1 MCATPRPNTNEPA
14 LPFVTGQ
21 PPCRTGASMQLA
33 AALAQHARNA
43 DTTPLVRACVQGQSP
58 RIPIRGAACSFA
70 RGKSR
75 PGPCYDCAPHPPLD
89 QERVFCQATRRAP
102 PRGPAVAPVIAALSP
117 LCQTLTSFTTSAL
130 LLLRHSVFRFQFPE
144 SYLINKVG

>member
-1 MCATPRPNTNEPA
+1 MCATPRPNTSEPA

-33 AALAQHARNA
+33 AALTQHSKNA

-102 PRGPAVAPVIAALSP
+102 PRGPAVAPVIAALP
-117 LCQTLTSFTTSAL
+117 PPPPNLNLLHHLCLAPAPALCFSFPIPRVLS
-130 LLLRHSVFRFQFPE
+130 HQ
-144 SYLINKVG
+144 